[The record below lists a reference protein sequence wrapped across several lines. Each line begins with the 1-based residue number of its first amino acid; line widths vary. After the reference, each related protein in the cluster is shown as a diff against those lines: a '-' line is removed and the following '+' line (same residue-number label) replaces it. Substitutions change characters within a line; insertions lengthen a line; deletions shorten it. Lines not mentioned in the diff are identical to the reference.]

1 MASIVESLLLH
12 RPNPR
17 RQQKPLIRDDF
28 PNPRPARAG
37 VSSHMLVARF
47 LQPSHGV
54 GGSRESGTKM
64 AQEVAELGR
73 VIRLPSNATSR
84 PYPARTIYS
93 VACSLL

>member
-1 MASIVESLLLH
+1 MASIVEGVLLH

-17 RQQKPLIRDDF
+17 RQQKPLIRHDF
-28 PNPRPARAG
+28 PHRRPARAG
-37 VSSHMLVARF
+37 VSSHMLVSRF
-47 LQPSHGV
+47 PQPSHGV

-64 AQEVAELGR
+64 AEEVAELGR
-73 VIRLPSNATSR
+73 VIRLPSNAASC

>member
-17 RQQKPLIRDDF
+17 RQQKPLIRHDF

-37 VSSHMLVARF
+37 VSSHLLVARF
-47 LQPSHGV
+47 LRPSHDA
-54 GGSRESGTKM
+54 GGSRESGTKI
-64 AQEVAELGR
+64 ADEVAELGR
-73 VIRLPSNATSR
+73 VIRLPSNAAAR

-93 VACSLL
+93 VPSSLL